1 MGSMSYEAELQ
12 RQHPRYRLPM
22 RATIEGTT
30 YQVHD
35 WSMNGFAIETGGFT
49 VGKNFMASLTI
60 PFDGYEFAVTVPSE
74 VLYSSTPMKRT
85 SLVFLDLEDGQAGLL
100 QYITDAVLSGEV
112 VRAGDI
118 LDVARRSDA
127 GRVKQ
132 IPAPPKMNT
141 GARLA
146 FIGRRLAASAGVL
159 AIGAAL
165 VAFLSANV
173 YDELYVVRSQSG
185 SVAAKTVNVASPAVG
200 RLGFLNQKR
209 EVTLGEPLMTL
220 NPAVGNPITVQSPCD
235 CVQVEQRFANG
246 DFVKVGEPIIRLMR
260 TDAPVVVSAAVP
272 SDKLMS
278 LYGARTA
285 TLVYADGTRVND
297 AKILWLPGKGEN
309 QVDLPREPLT
319 VVVDPEKKLST
330 DMIGQPVEVTFDL
343 FSDSM
348 MGRAFSAVSN
358 SVSSLLKPKV
368 VQGGQS

>member
-22 RATIEGTT
+22 RATIDGTT

-35 WSMNGFAIETGGFT
+35 WSMNGFAIDTGGFT
-49 VGKNFMASLTI
+49 VGKNVMASLTV
-60 PFDGYEFAVTVPSE
+60 PFNGYEFVVTIPSE
-74 VLYSSTPMKRT
+74 VLYSSAPMKRT

-132 IPAPPKMNT
+132 IPPPPKMN
-141 GARLA
+141 GRARLA
-146 FIGRRLAASAGVL
+146 HIGRRLAASAGVL

-173 YDELYVVRSQSG
+173 YDELFVVRSQSA

-200 RLGFLNQKR
+200 RIGFLNQKR
-209 EVTLGEPLMTL
+209 EVALGEPLMTI
-220 NPAVGNPITVQSPCD
+220 NPAIGNPITIQSPCD
-235 CVQVEQRFANG
+235 CVQVDQSFANG
-246 DFVKVGEPIIRLMR
+246 DFVKMGEPILRLMR
-260 TDAPVVVSAAVP
+260 NDAPVVVSAVVP

-278 LYGARTA
+278 LYGVKTA
-285 TLVYADGTRVND
+285 KLVYADGATVND

-309 QVDLPREPLT
+309 QGDLPREPLT

-330 DMIGQPVEVTFDL
+330 DMIGQPVDVTFDL
-343 FSDSM
+343 FGDSII
-348 MGRAFSAVSN
+348 GRAFSAVA
-358 SVSSLLKPKV
+358 
-368 VQGGQS
+368 GGFGSAVKATEAKGEQL